1 MQKRVYFALKAR
13 NQEQVNTSIMS
24 DGRLSPGKMNRV
36 RVLSDNVAN
45 KIAAGEVVE
54 NPASAVKELLENAID
69 AESTE
74 ITIEVK
80 SGGKALISVSDNGVG
95 MSKDDTVLAL
105 ERHSTSKIRSVSDLQ
120 KVSTLGFRGEAI
132 PSIASVSRF
141 TIATCEKDSLI
152 GTFLKV
158 YGGKLVN
165 VVDVGRSPGTTVEV
179 RNLFFNVPARRKY
192 MRSVEREA
200 ASICRL
206 INAYALAYPQIYFR
220 LVHNDREVLVAPK
233 TDRLEERLAKVLGK
247 KTAEQLI
254 PFRYEEKGVLVRGYA
269 GHPTTTRSNR
279 SGQLLYVNNR
289 PVFSPPLSYAVL
301 LAYKTLVMK
310 GRYPLF
316 VLFLE
321 ISSEFVDMNVHP
333 TKKEVRFK
341 NEWEVRDIVVRA
353 VSRALKESDLAPHFF
368 SDQYKPPPQPSSDF
382 EKALARRM
390 EERFPRAERPRQTAP
405 PAGAPLDVHAEDQ
418 THLPLQRRRRR
429 SLRFLSQ
436 LMDSY
441 ILAEDDEGLVL
452 VDQHAAH
459 ERVLYEKVMAGL
471 RKGSCESQWLLI
483 PSTVEVSSEE
493 SFLLQ
498 ENNELL
504 RNIGF
509 EMRPFGERTFIIEAV
524 PPFFPTADIKTAVQ
538 DFLAAVQQ
546 SRKEYDA
553 EREKIMVRS
562 VCRSSVMAHD
572 RLSPEECEALL
583 VRLMS
588 AEFPYTC
595 PHGRP
600 TMVKMS
606 LSEIEKRFKR
616 R

>member
-1 MQKRVYFALKAR
+1 
-13 NQEQVNTSIMS
+13 
-24 DGRLSPGKMNRV
+24 MNRV
-36 RVLSDNVAN
+36 RVLSENVAN
-45 KIAAGEVVE
+45 KIAAGEVTE
-54 NPASAVKELLENAID
+54 NPASVVKELLENAID
-69 AESTE
+69 AQSTE

-80 SGGKALISVSDNGVG
+80 SGGKSLISVSDNGLG
-95 MSKDDTVLAL
+95 MSKDDAVLAL
-105 ERHSTSKIRSVSDLQ
+105 ERHSTSKIRAVSDLQ
-120 KVSTLGFRGEAI
+120 KVNTLGFRGEAI

-141 TIATCEKDSLI
+141 TIATCERDSLI
-152 GTFLKV
+152 GTFLKMH
-158 YGGKLVN
+158 GGKLVN

-200 ASICRL
+200 AAISRL
-206 INAYALAYPQIYFR
+206 INIYAIAHPEVYFR
-220 LVHNDREVLVAPK
+220 LVHNERDVLVAPK
-233 TDRLEERLAKVLGK
+233 TDRIEERLAKVLGK
-247 KTAEQLI
+247 RTAEQLI
-254 PFRYEEKGVLVRGYA
+254 PFSYEEKGVTVRGYA
-269 GHPTTTRSNR
+269 GRPSAARSNR

-321 ISSEFVDMNVHP
+321 ISPEFVDMNVHP

-341 NEWEVRDIVVRA
+341 NEWGVRDIVVRA
-353 VSRALKESDLAPHFF
+353 VSRSLKEADLAPHFL
-368 SDQYKPPPQPSSDF
+368 SDQYEPPPEPGSDF
-382 EKALARRM
+382 EKALARRI
-390 EERFPRAERPRQTAP
+390 EGRFPPGQRPRQPAP
-405 PAGAPLDVHAEDQ
+405 PAGAPVAAQGEEQ
-418 THLPLQRRRRR
+418 ARLPLQRKRRGA
-429 SLRFLSQ
+429 LRFLAQ

-441 ILAEDDEGLVL
+441 ILAEDEEGLVL

-459 ERVLYEKVMAGL
+459 ERVRYEKVMAGL
-471 RKGSCESQWLLI
+471 RRGSCESQRLLL
-483 PSTVEVSSEE
+483 PSTIEVSSDDG
-493 SFLLQ
+493 FLLQ

-509 EMRPFGERTFIIEAV
+509 EIRPFGERTFIIEGV
-524 PPFFPTADIKTAVQ
+524 PPFFPTVNIERAVR
-538 DFLAAVQQ
+538 DFLAAVQE

-572 RLSPEECEALL
+572 RLSEAECEALL
-583 VRLMS
+583 VKLMS

-606 LSEIEKRFKR
+606 LREIEKRFKR

>member
-1 MQKRVYFALKAR
+1 MTGGFEAR
-13 NQEQVNTSIMS
+13 AGASPS
-24 DGRLSPGKMNRV
+24 RRGRKPHRKMNRV
-36 RVLSDNVAN
+36 RVLSENVAN
-45 KIAAGEVVE
+45 KIAAGEVIE
-54 NPASAVKELLENAID
+54 NPASVVKELLENAID

-74 ITIEVK
+74 ITVEVK
-80 SGGKALISVSDNGVG
+80 SGGKALISVSDNGLG
-95 MSKDDTVLAL
+95 MSKDDAVLAL
-105 ERHSTSKIRSVSDLQ
+105 ERHSTSKIRAVSDLQ
-120 KVSTLGFRGEAI
+120 KVNTLGFRGEAI

-152 GTFLKV
+152 GTFMKV
-158 YGGKLVN
+158 HGGKLVN

-200 ASICRL
+200 AAISRL
-206 INAYALAYPQIYFR
+206 TNTYALAHPDIYFR
-220 LVHNDREVLVAPK
+220 LVHNERDVLVAPK
-233 TDRLEERLAKVLGK
+233 TDRVEERLAKVLGK
-247 KTAEQLI
+247 RTAEQLI
-254 PFRYEEKGVLVRGYA
+254 PFSYEERGVVVRGYA
-269 GHPTTTRSNR
+269 GRPTATRSNR

-321 ISSEFVDMNVHP
+321 ISPELVDMNVHP

-341 NEWEVRDIVVRA
+341 NEWEVRDIVVRG
-353 VSRALKESDLAPHFF
+353 VSRALKEADLAPHFLT
-368 SDQYKPPPQPSSDF
+368 DQYEPPPQPGSNF
-382 EKALARRM
+382 EKALARRI
-390 EERFPRAERPRQTAP
+390 EKRFAPEQRLRQPAP
-405 PAGAPLDVHAEDQ
+405 PAGAPVASQAEEQ
-418 THLPLQRRRRR
+418 ARLPLRRRRR
-429 SLRFLSQ
+429 GSLRFLAQ

-441 ILAEDDEGLVL
+441 ILAEDEEGLVL

-459 ERVLYEKVMAGL
+459 ERVLYEKVIAGL
-471 RKGSCESQWLLI
+471 SRGSCESQRILL
-483 PSTVEVSSEE
+483 PSTIEVSSDEG
-493 SFLLQ
+493 FLLQ

-509 EMRPFGERTFIIEAV
+509 EIRPFGERTFIIEGI
-524 PPFFPTADIKTAVQ
+524 PPFFPTVNIERAVR
-538 DFLAAVQQ
+538 DFLAAVQE

-572 RLSPEECEALL
+572 LLSEAECEALL

-606 LSEIEKRFKR
+606 LREIEKRFKR